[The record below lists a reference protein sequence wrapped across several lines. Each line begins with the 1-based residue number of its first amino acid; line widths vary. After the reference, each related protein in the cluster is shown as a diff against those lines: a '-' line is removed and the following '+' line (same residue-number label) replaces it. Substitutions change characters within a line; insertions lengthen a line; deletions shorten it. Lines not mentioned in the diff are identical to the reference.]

1 MEATH
6 MAELEIS
13 AVVLAML
20 ALKGAALLALVYVG
34 ARLAIRH
41 ERRASN

>member
-1 MEATH
+1 MDRVGIPFFVLTGLAIQ
-6 MAELEIS
+6 AA
-13 AVVLAML
+13 AVFVIVYLA
-20 ALKGAALLALVYVG
+20 